1 MKLLNNVVVGAV
13 CAVCLSAPAVAE
25 PPASER
31 VEALLSSLSLE
42 QKVAQMIQGEIKH
55 VSPDDL
61 KTFGLGSVLNG
72 GGSFPNDDRGASI
85 DDWRALA
92 DAYFEASVDR
102 SAGNAGIPVIWGT
115 DAVHGHN
122 NVVGATIFP
131 HNIGLGAANDP
142 GLVSQI
148 AEATAKE
155 VAATGIDWI
164 FAPTVAV
171 ATDPRWGRT
180 YESYSSDPNRIA
192 DYTPGVIK
200 AIQGQG
206 LAATAKHFI
215 GDGGTFR
222 GIDQGDT
229 RLPLETLL
237 QRHGQGY
244 LKAIDADV
252 MTVMASFNSWN
263 GEKIHGNKQ
272 LLTEVLKGELGF
284 DGFVVSDWNGI
295 GQVEGCENDSCPQ
308 AINAGIDMVMAP
320 EDWRSLHANMV
331 SQVRNGTISMSR
343 IDDAVRRIL
352 SVKERLGLLDA
363 AKPSARYAVGGNVI
377 GSDAHRGVAREAV
390 RKSLVLLKDN
400 SALLPIKP
408 NQTVLVTGAGADSI
422 SMQTGGW
429 TISWQGTGNTNADFP
444 GATSIRDGLRAA
456 IGASGGQVVEHWNQ
470 QGAQPDLAVVVF
482 GEQPYAEGVGD
493 IPSLVWQPGHKSDL
507 HLIRAIREAG
517 IPVVGVFLTGR
528 PMWVNPEI
536 NASDAFVVA
545 WLPGSEG
552 AGVADVLVADADG
565 LPRFPFTGRLPFDWP
580 NEDLNDEDHDV
591 PVTSIAFE
599 RGYGLDYGQPN
610 ERVASLS
617 ERQISERA
625 KDYLPVFVGGSR
637 QPWELYVGD
646 TRDWGIKAEA
656 ATQSS
661 AGGALRVTQI
671 DHRIQ
676 ADARKFEWSSAS
688 NELRQVFWQ
697 APEAIDFTPVE
708 AAGGLLRME
717 VRVQVPPTEPVQLR
731 MDCGWPCSGAVEM
744 EEVFGSL
751 TPDTWHSLSVPLACF
766 ARAGADLGQISTPFL
781 LATEGAL
788 SLDVASV
795 EVTAKRGD
803 YVLQDCTTPDGLLGQ
818 N

>member
-1 MKLLNNVVVGAV
+1 MKLLNVVVTGALYAAFV
-13 CAVCLSAPAVAE
+13 SHPAATESAE
-25 PPASER
+25 STR
-31 VEALLSSLSLE
+31 VEALLSSLTLE

-61 KTFGLGSVLNG
+61 RTYGLGSILNG
-72 GGSFPNDDRGASI
+72 GGSFPNDDRDASVEA
-85 DDWRALA
+85 WRALA
-92 DAYFEASVDR
+92 DEYFEASVDR

-122 NVVGATIFP
+122 NVLGATIFP
-131 HNIGLGAANDP
+131 HNIALGATNDP
-142 GLVSQI
+142 ELVSQI

-155 VAATGIDWI
+155 VASTGIDWI

-171 ATDPRWGRT
+171 ATDSRWGRT
-180 YESYSSDPNRIA
+180 YESYSSDPQRIA
-192 DYTPGVIK
+192 DYTPGVIE

-215 GDGGTFR
+215 GDGGTLR
-222 GIDQGDT
+222 GTDQGDT
-229 RLPLETLL
+229 RLPLDELL
-237 QRHGQGY
+237 ARHGQGY
-244 LKAIDADV
+244 LKAIDAKV

-263 GEKIHGNKQ
+263 GDKVHGNQ
-272 LLTEVLKGELGF
+272 ELLTKVLKEDLGF

-320 EDWRSLHANMV
+320 EDWRTLHANMV
-331 SQVRNGTISMSR
+331 EQVRNGTISMR
-343 IDDAVRRIL
+343 RVDDAVRRIL
-352 SVKERLGLLDA
+352 SVKERLGLFDA
-363 AKPSARYAVGGNVI
+363 PKPSVRYAATEHVI
-377 GSDAHRGVAREAV
+377 GSDLHRRIAREAV

-400 SALLPIKP
+400 SALLPLKP
-408 NQTVLVTGAGADSI
+408 NQTVLVTGAGADNI

-444 GATSIRDGLRAA
+444 GATSIREGLREALES
-456 IGASGGQVVEHWNQ
+456 IGGTLVDNWNRD
-470 QGAQPDLAVVVF
+470 GEQPDVAVVVF

-493 IPSLVWQPGHKSDL
+493 ISSLVWQPGHKSDL
-507 HLIRAIREAG
+507 RLLRSINQAD

-528 PMWVNPEI
+528 PLWINPEI

-545 WLPGSEG
+545 WLPGTEG
-552 AGVADVLVADADG
+552 GGIADVLVSDAHG
-565 LPRFPFTGRLPFDWP
+565 QPRFPFSGRLPFDWP
-580 NEDLNDEDHDV
+580 NEDLNVDDHDA
-591 PVTSIAFE
+591 PVTSIAFQ
-599 RGYGLDYGQPN
+599 RGYGLDYSQSR

-646 TRDWGIKAEA
+646 PRDWGVKAET
-656 ATQSS
+656 ATQASD
-661 AGGALRVTQI
+661 GGALRVTQI
-671 DHRIQ
+671 DNRIQ

-688 NELRQVFWQ
+688 DELRQVFWQ
-697 APEAIDFTPVE
+697 SPEAVDFTPVE

-717 VRVQVPPTEPVQLR
+717 IRIHHPPTEPVQLR
-731 MDCGWPCSGAVEM
+731 MDCGWPCSGAVEVGN
-744 EEVFGSL
+744 VFSSL
-751 TPDTWHSLSVPLACF
+751 TPERWHSLSVPLACF
-766 ARAGADLGQISTPFL
+766 SSAGADLGQISTPFL
-781 LATEGAL
+781 LATQGAL
-788 SLDVASV
+788 SLDVAAV
-795 EVTAKRGD
+795 EVTAELGD
-803 YVLQDCTTPDGLLGQ
+803 YVLQDCTMPDGLLGQ